1 MHRKLVEEIVY
12 STISLEEKIEV
23 IDADWKD
30 LFGIAVLLRKDNVSF
45 IQINGKE
52 VAPPYISHNFSRI
65 RWVDGE
71 SLLMTVDEKGVDEEN
86 IFIITLDGLLI
97 YSFNGGEAI
106 EEVAVGN
113 EGIWISYFDEG
124 IFGEGIS
131 TEGLVLFDVTGKAV
145 FRYHSDL
152 QHDAGISDCYGMC
165 KGAGSTVWIFP
176 YTDFPL
182 IQVNPETRTT
192 RHFTVPELLH
202 GAHAISVRGNEAYFF
217 DPYDSKQKIYHLDIS
232 TQKPQLLGTL
242 QGNVR
247 GLYVSEKHLFIS
259 NSKDEVILYAVIKK
273 DEE

>member
-1 MHRKLVEEIVY
+1 MHRKLVAEIVH
-12 STISLEEKIEV
+12 STISLEEEKIEV

-30 LFGIAVLLRKDNVSF
+30 SFGIAVLLRKDNVSF
-45 IQINGKE
+45 IQINGME
-52 VAPPYISHNFSRI
+52 VAAPHISHNFSRI

-71 SLLMTVDEKGVDEEN
+71 SLLMTADERKVDEDN
-86 IFIITLDGLLI
+86 IYIFSLDGLLI

-113 EGIWISYFDEG
+113 EGIWLSYFDEG

-152 QHDAGISDCYGMC
+152 QHDAGISDCYAMC
-165 KGAGSTVWIFP
+165 KGASSTVWIFP

-192 RHFTVPELLH
+192 RHCPVPELLH
-202 GAHAISVRGNEAYFF
+202 GAHAISVKGNEAYFF
-217 DPYDSKQKIYHLDIS
+217 DPYDSKQKIYHLDI
-232 TQKPQLLGTL
+232 GT
-242 QGNVR
+242 
-247 GLYVSEKHLFIS
+247 
-259 NSKDEVILYAVIKK
+259 
-273 DEE
+273 